1 MDIEEYVLVQNL
13 REDICI
19 NFFILFKLGD
29 HLYFSFTWGNEMIF
43 GPIWFLET
51 IAKQVQL
58 VRSYIDF

>member
-43 GPIWFLET
+43 GPI
-51 IAKQVQL
+51 
-58 VRSYIDF
+58 